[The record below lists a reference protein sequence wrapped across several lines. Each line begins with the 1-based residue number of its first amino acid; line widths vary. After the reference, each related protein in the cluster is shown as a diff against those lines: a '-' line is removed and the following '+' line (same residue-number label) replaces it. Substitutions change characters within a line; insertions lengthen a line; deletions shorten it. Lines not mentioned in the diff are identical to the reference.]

1 MYRAS
6 LAFHRVN
13 DMWKEIEARRRLL
26 QREIGAVVKDWGG
39 RLPVALVYA
48 NTYAVGMASLGFQ
61 AIYHLLNLRDD
72 VVCER
77 VFDDERWDDSPP
89 PLSMESQRRLDE
101 FAVLA
106 FSLSFE
112 LDYLRAV
119 NLLRRCGMT
128 SIWAEERGD
137 EDPILI
143 AGGPAVSANPMPLAP
158 IFDAFV
164 IGEAEEVIGP
174 LVEVLNAEM
183 GNSARLLERLSR
195 LEGVYVPQV
204 HGRGSR
210 VRRLWL
216 KDVDRFPTR
225 SVLWTPAAEFGFM
238 HLVEL
243 ARGCRW
249 GCHFCLAGY
258 TSRPWRQRSFPV
270 VMQAIEEGLHH
281 RRRVGLISAA
291 VSDYA
296 HIDALMDELMA
307 RKVEVSVSSLRAD
320 TLSPKVLDALARS
333 QTRTVTLAPEAGSQR
348 LRDAIGKGISEEDIL
363 RSAAMAA
370 ERRFTQLKLYF
381 MLGLPGEGEAD
392 VDALIELVQR
402 TAGQFPHQIV
412 VNVTPFVPK
421 PHTPFQW
428 LSAPAVDVVKAR
440 LERIR
445 QGLRGKRMQVRAE
458 SPEWS
463 QVQAVL
469 ARGDQRLAPALV
481 GLRRPTLATWRQSL
495 EEQGLEPAEWLRA
508 RGYEE
513 ALPWDHI
520 DHGVSR
526 RFLQRMAERA
536 EEGKLPAGCPGA
548 GCTACGVCETAGA
561 GEA

>member
-1 MYRAS
+1 
-6 LAFHRVN
+6 
-13 DMWKEIEARRRLL
+13 MWKEIEARRRLL

-39 RLPVALVYA
+39 KLPVALVYA

-61 AIYHLLNLRDD
+61 TIYHLLNLRDD

-77 VFDDERWDDSPP
+77 VFDDERWDDSPS

-119 NLLRRCGMT
+119 NLLRRCPMT
-128 SIWAEERGD
+128 SIWAQERGD
-137 EDPILI
+137 GDPILI
-143 AGGPAVSANPMPLAP
+143 AGGPAVSANPMPLTP

-174 LVEVLNAEM
+174 LVDVLNAEK
-183 GNSARLLERLSR
+183 GDRDRLLARLGR

-204 HGRGSR
+204 HGREAR

-225 SVLWTPAAEFGFM
+225 SVMWTPAAEFGFM

-258 TSRPWRQRSFPV
+258 TSRPWRQRSLPV
-270 VMQAIEEGLHH
+270 VLQAVDEGLQY

-320 TLSPKVLDALARS
+320 TLSPKVLDVLARS
-333 QTRTVTLAPEAGSQR
+333 HTRTVTLAPEAGSQR
-348 LRDAIGKGISEEDIL
+348 LRDAIGKGISAEDIL
-363 RSAAMAA
+363 RAAAMAA
-370 ERRFTQLKLYF
+370 ERRFTQLKMYF
-381 MLGLPGEGEAD
+381 MLGLPGEEEED
-392 VDALIELVQR
+392 VDALIALVQR

-412 VNVTPFVPK
+412 VNITPFVPK

-428 LSAPAVDVVKAR
+428 VPAPAVDVVTKR
-440 LERIR
+440 LERVR
-445 QGLRGKRMQVRAE
+445 QGLRGKRVQVRAE

-469 ARGDQRLAPALV
+469 ARGDERLAPALV
-481 GLRRPTLATWRQSL
+481 GLRRPTLAAWRQVL
-495 EEQGLEPAEWLRA
+495 REHGMEPAEWLGGW
-508 RGYEE
+508 GYED

-520 DHGVSR
+520 EHGVSR
-526 RFLQRMAERA
+526 RFLRRMAEWA
-536 EEGKLPAGCPGA
+536 KEGKVPAGCPGA
-548 GCTACGVCETAGA
+548 GCTACGVCAETMSG
-561 GEA
+561 GS

>member
-1 MYRAS
+1 
-6 LAFHRVN
+6 
-13 DMWKEIEARRRLL
+13 MWKAIEARRRLL

-39 RLPVALVYA
+39 KLPVALVYA

-61 AIYHLLNLRDD
+61 TIYHLLNQRDD

-77 VFDDERWDDSPP
+77 VFDDEQWDDSPP
-89 PLSMESQRRLDE
+89 PLSVESQRRLDE

-112 LDYLRAV
+112 LDYLHAV
-119 NLLRRCGMT
+119 NLLRRCQMT
-128 SIWAEERGD
+128 SIWAQERGD
-137 EDPILI
+137 ADPILL

-164 IGEAEEVIGP
+164 IGEADEIIGP
-174 LVEVLNAEM
+174 LVDVLNAEM
-183 GNSARLLERLSR
+183 GNRGRLLERLSR

-204 HGRGSR
+204 HGRETP

-249 GCHFCLAGY
+249 GCHICLAGY
-258 TSRPWRQRSFPV
+258 TSRPWRQRSLPV
-270 VMQAIEEGLHH
+270 VMRAIEEGLHH

-307 RKVEVSVSSLRAD
+307 RKVEVSVSSLRAN

-333 QTRTVTLAPEAGSQR
+333 HTRTVTLAPEAGSQR

-363 RSAAMAA
+363 RAAAMAA
-370 ERRFTQLKLYF
+370 ERRFHQLKMYF
-381 MLGLPGEGEAD
+381 MLGLPGEEDED
-392 VDALIELVQR
+392 VDALIALVQR
-402 TAGQFPHQIV
+402 TAGRFPQQIV
-412 VNVTPFVPK
+412 VNITPFVPK

-428 LSAPAVDVVKAR
+428 APAPAVEVVARR
-440 LERIR
+440 LERVQ
-445 QGLRGKRMQVRAE
+445 QGLRGKRVQVRAE

-469 ARGDQRLAPALV
+469 ARGDERLAPALV
-481 GLRRPTLATWRQSL
+481 ALRRPTLAAWRQAL
-495 EEQGLEPAEWLRA
+495 REHELEPAEWLRGQ
-508 RGYEE
+508 GYEN

-520 DHGVSR
+520 EHGVSR

-536 EEGKLPAGCPGA
+536 KEGKVPAGCPGA
-548 GCTACGVCETAGA
+548 GCTACGVCAEPIL
-561 GEA
+561 GES

>member
-1 MYRAS
+1 
-6 LAFHRVN
+6 
-13 DMWKEIEARRRLL
+13 MWREIESRRRLL
-26 QREIGAVVKDWGG
+26 QGEIGAVTKDWGG
-39 RLPVALVYA
+39 KLPVALVYA
-48 NTYAVGMASLGFQ
+48 NSYAVGMASLGFQ
-61 AIYHLLNLRDD
+61 TVYHLLNLRDD

-89 PLSMESQRRLDE
+89 PLSVESQRRPDD

-119 NLLRRCGMT
+119 NLLRRCQMT
-128 SIWAEERGD
+128 SIWAEERED
-137 EDPILI
+137 HDPILI

-174 LVEVLNAEM
+174 LVDILAAEV
-183 GNSARLLERLSR
+183 GRRDRLLERLSR

-204 HGRGSR
+204 HGRETH

-258 TSRPWRQRSFPV
+258 TSRPWRQRSLPV
-270 VMQAIEEGLHH
+270 VLQAVEEGLHH

-296 HIDALMDELMA
+296 SIDELMNELMA
-307 RKVEVSVSSLRAD
+307 RKVAVSVSSLRAD
-320 TLSPKVLDALARS
+320 TLSPKVLDAIARS
-333 QTRTVTLAPEAGSQR
+333 GTHTVTLAPEAGSQR
-348 LRDAIGKGISEEDIL
+348 LRDIIGKGISEEDIL
-363 RSAAMAA
+363 RATAMAA

-381 MLGLPGEGEAD
+381 MLGLPEEGEED
-392 VDALIELVQR
+392 VEALIMLVQR
-402 TAGQFPHQIV
+402 VATQFPHQVV

-428 LSAPAVDVVKAR
+428 LMAPAAGVVTKR
-440 LERIR
+440 LERVK
-445 QGLRGKRMQVRAE
+445 QGLRGRRVQVRAE

-469 ARGDQRLAPALV
+469 ARGDERLAPVLA
-481 GLRRPTLATWRQSL
+481 GLRRPALAAWRQSL
-495 EEQGLEPAEWLRA
+495 QEQDLALAIWLEGW
-508 RGYEE
+508 GYDDP
-513 ALPWDHI
+513 LPWEHI
-520 DHGVSR
+520 EHGVSR

-536 EEGKLPAGCPGA
+536 KEGRTPAGCPGA
-548 GCTACGVCETAGA
+548 GCNACGVCADSSS
-561 GEA
+561 GEAL